1 MAHSGCS
8 VFKLPSISSDTPSR
22 IAVHW
27 PARVMIE
34 PITENT
40 NAASSLVAQQLALAT
55 SFARLAGVTSAAASI
70 TSPPPGAPPSG
81 DPIPSAPTL
90 LRMDDKAQAL
100 AVNFYAARLIQSDMA
115 VQLGAL
121 SSTHI
126 DLLA

>member
-1 MAHSGCS
+1 
-8 VFKLPSISSDTPSR
+8 
-22 IAVHW
+22 
-27 PARVMIE
+27 MIE